1 MSLAVHVRRHLRR
14 FLLLLASGS
23 LLGSAYFLFSHS
35 APTLQL
41 IQSGEHVAVA
51 CPLPFPTP
59 YRSPNTH
66 TDRRSDPD
74 THTDKHPNTHTDKHP
89 NTHTDR
95 RSDPDTHTDKHPN
108 THTDKHPDTHTDKHP
123 DTHTDKHT
131 DTHTDRRSDRDTHPL
146 PSVDPVVLVLVESQ
160 YSQLGQDI
168 VAILESA
175 RYPFTTEITP
185 GKGDLPP
192 LTDQGRGRYILVIYE
207 SLLKYAH
214 TDPWNRQLLH
224 QYCLRYR
231 VGIITFHRA
240 NQNSPPLLNL
250 RGLPLLLRT
259 NQALRDA
266 SVMSRSPLLHLTRA
280 ETDRGPLPGDDWT
293 TFSSNHSSY
302 QAVVQA
308 RPREGGP
315 GVGSGD
321 NPVPGFSRGLR
332 ATVVLDT
339 GLFDGVQRVIFG
351 HGLGYWLHRLLL
363 VDAITHLTDRKLSL
377 GLERHIL
384 VDIDDIFVGKEG
396 TRMNTKDVK
405 ALLDTQ
411 NQLRSQITNFTFN
424 LGFSGKFYHTGTDEE
439 DEGDDVLLGSVS
451 EFWWFPHMYSHMQ
464 PHLFNNL
471 TSLLEQMVLNK
482 DFALDHGIPV
492 DQGYAVAPH
501 HSGVYPVHL
510 QLYET
515 WRKVWNIRVTSTE
528 EYPHLKPARYRK
540 GFIHNDIMVLPR
552 QTCGL
557 FTHTIY
563 YKDYPGG
570 PKELDNSIMGGELF
584 LTVLLNPISVFMT
597 HLSNYGNDRLGL
609 YTFLHLADFLSTWTH
624 LQLDTLP
631 PLQLAQRYFTLFP
644 QQRQP
649 LWQNPCDDKRHRDI
663 WSKEKTCD
671 RLPKALVIGPQ
682 KTGTTELCLFLL
694 MHPSIS
700 SSFPSNKT
708 YGEVQFFNTNNY
720 HQGIDWYMELFP
732 LPSNVTSDFLFEKSS
747 AYFHSEDAPR
757 RAAALLPKAKILTVL
772 INPSDRAYSWYQ
784 HQKAHEE
791 RTGSMLSFYDVI
803 SAQRGAPSNI
813 RSLQNL
819 CLAPGLY
826 NTHLERWLTHYPVD
840 QLMVIDGQQLRRDP
854 AAVMEEV
861 QKVLGITPHYNYTQT
876 LRFDQQTGLW
886 CQLLDGGKT
895 KCLWSKGLEYPPME
909 PEARSYL
916 SRYYREHNIDLS
928 KLLHRLGQPLP
939 SWLREELQ
947 KVS

>member
-41 IQSGEHVAVA
+41 NQSGEHVAVA

-66 TDRRSDPD
+66 TE
-74 THTDKHPNTHTDKHP
+74 
-89 NTHTDR
+89 
-95 RSDPDTHTDKHPN
+95 
-108 THTDKHPDTHTDKHP
+108 
-123 DTHTDKHT
+123 
-131 DTHTDRRSDRDTHPL
+131 
-146 PSVDPVVLVLVESQ
+146 VDPVVLVLVESQ

-168 VAILESA
+168 VTILESA

-231 VGIITFHRA
+231 VGIITFHMA

-302 QAVVQA
+302 QAVVQT
-308 RPREGGP
+308 RPREG
-315 GVGSGD
+315 GSGD
-321 NPVPGFSRGLR
+321 NPVPGLSRGLR
-332 ATVVLDT
+332 ATVVLDA
-339 GLFDGVQRVIFG
+339 GLFDGVRRVVFG

-363 VDAITHLTDRKLSL
+363 VDAITYLTDRKLSL

-563 YKDYPGG
+563 YEDYPGG
-570 PKELDNSIMGGELF
+570 PKELEKSIMGGELF
-584 LTVLLNPISVFMT
+584 LTVLLNP
-597 HLSNYGNDRLGL
+597 
-609 YTFLHLADFLSTWTH
+609 
-624 LQLDTLP
+624 
-631 PLQLAQRYFTLFP
+631 
-644 QQRQP
+644 
-649 LWQNPCDDKRHRDI
+649 
-663 WSKEKTCD
+663 
-671 RLPKALVIGPQ
+671 
-682 KTGTTELCLFLL
+682 
-694 MHPSIS
+694 
-700 SSFPSNKT
+700 
-708 YGEVQFFNTNNY
+708 
-720 HQGIDWYMELFP
+720 
-732 LPSNVTSDFLFEKSS
+732 
-747 AYFHSEDAPR
+747 
-757 RAAALLPKAKILTVL
+757 
-772 INPSDRAYSWYQ
+772 
-784 HQKAHEE
+784 
-791 RTGSMLSFYDVI
+791 
-803 SAQRGAPSNI
+803 
-813 RSLQNL
+813 
-819 CLAPGLY
+819 
-826 NTHLERWLTHYPVD
+826 
-840 QLMVIDGQQLRRDP
+840 
-854 AAVMEEV
+854 
-861 QKVLGITPHYNYTQT
+861 
-876 LRFDQQTGLW
+876 
-886 CQLLDGGKT
+886 
-895 KCLWSKGLEYPPME
+895 
-909 PEARSYL
+909 
-916 SRYYREHNIDLS
+916 
-928 KLLHRLGQPLP
+928 
-939 SWLREELQ
+939 
-947 KVS
+947 VS